1 MNNHLKR
8 IASPLIGMA
17 ALLALVLT
25 TAPCQASLAD
35 PLSPAASINKAGRQ
49 RMLSQRIV
57 KIYCQ
62 IGLNLS
68 TNKSKALLES
78 STRLFESQLLELNQH
93 ADKPEIRDLLAKE
106 TNVWSQFKNVISEPA
121 SLEGARK
128 LMVLNEDLLQAAE
141 QLTHALERNSSIK
154 SGHLVNLSGR
164 QRMLSQ
170 RIAKF
175 YMLGQWGIKD
185 PAIEKGI
192 EQAKTEFVSALNE
205 LESSPLNTRQITN
218 ALIDA
223 RIQWDHFLVALDE
236 QETKAT
242 NTGSAIMAAFASE
255 HLLEEMDQIT
265 SLYEES
271 AAGQ

>member
-1 MNNHLKR
+1 MRTSWFSSVQGRLGLIFLAFLLLLIISVSVTFSGLAAQNQDAR
-8 IASPLIGMA
+8 IIN
-17 ALLALVLT
+17 LA
-25 TAPCQASLAD
+25 
-35 PLSPAASINKAGRQ
+35 
-49 RMLSQRIV
+49 
-57 KIYCQ
+57 
-62 IGLNLS
+62 
-68 TNKSKALLES
+68 
-78 STRLFESQLLELNQH
+78 
-93 ADKPEIRDLLAKE
+93 
-106 TNVWSQFKNVISEPA
+106 
-121 SLEGARK
+121 
-128 LMVLNEDLLQAAE
+128 
-141 QLTHALERNSSIK
+141 
-154 SGHLVNLSGR
+154 GR

-175 YMLGQWGIKD
+175 YMLGQWGIRD

-205 LESSPLNTRQITN
+205 LENSPLNTRQTAN

-255 HLLEEMDQIT
+255 HLLEEMDKIT